1 MNTEFQHTNTNR
13 SEKLEPDTYVELAPA
28 DATLLEHRS
37 ASSVLSP
44 PTSAS
49 PHLQEA
55 IVHPGCPSGILALLS
70 NRQPGSVSVSEAV
83 TKMLVDMGVKYAFGV
98 SGGGIAPLW
107 SVLLHQIEVLHF
119 RHETGAVFAAIESY
133 FASGRPAVVLT
144 TTGPG
149 ITNTLTGILGAR
161 WDGAKIIL
169 LSPSTSAS
177 QRGRWAF
184 QETSAYTMSNIGFFN
199 SGALFHYATTLE
211 YGDELPEISRRL
223 AHGLARPGGF
233 VAHLSIPRAI
243 QSSFI
248 ETSLP
253 PINPVHA
260 SPAASE
266 ATLSECVKLLSEGS
280 FAIWVGFGA
289 RGAAA
294 AIRELA
300 ERTGAG
306 VMCSPRGK
314 GIFPEEHPQF
324 VGVTGFG
331 GHSSVLTYMRE
342 QRPLRV
348 LVLGTRLSEF
358 TSFWNAAMVPSRGFV
373 HIDIDPEVPGVA
385 YPSAETFSVQSDVG
399 LFVTALLERF
409 PKRPSPLAVALPRP
423 DRNAVV
429 PHADGPVRPDVLMAA
444 IQHVIV
450 EGSDAVVLTEA
461 GNSFAWGTH
470 TLRFPTP
477 GRYRVSTG
485 FAAMGH
491 AVTGVLGA
499 ALAHN
504 GKAVAIVGDGAML
517 MNSEVSTAVQY
528 RIPAVWIVLN
538 DARYNMCEQGMALQG
553 FKGLESEFPIS
564 KTDFVMLARSMG
576 ADGIRVERESD
587 VQAAL
592 EKAMTSPVPFV
603 VDVVIDPTRLAPIG
617 ARIEALISQVA
628 TESK

>member
-1 MNTEFQHTNTNR
+1 M
-13 SEKLEPDTYVELAPA
+13 SEKLEQPTYVELAPA
-28 DATLLEHRS
+28 DATLLEHHS
-37 ASSVLSP
+37 ASSILSS

-55 IVHPGCPSGILALLS
+55 IVHPGCPSGILTILS
-70 NRQPGSVSVSEAV
+70 NRQPGTVSVSEAV

-133 FASGRPAVVLT
+133 FASGCPAVVLT
-144 TTGPG
+144 TSGPG

-223 AHGLARPGGF
+223 AQGLSRPGGF

-248 ETSLP
+248 ETLLP
-253 PINPVHA
+253 PINPVQT
-260 SPAASE
+260 SPAASD
-266 ATLSECVKLLSEGS
+266 ATVSECVKLLSEGS

-300 ERTGAG
+300 ERTGAA

-331 GHSSVLTYMRE
+331 GHSSVVEYMRQ

-385 YPSAETFSVQSDVG
+385 YPSSETFSVQSDVG

-409 PKRPSPLAVALPRP
+409 PKRPSQPIAVMLPQP
-423 DRNAVV
+423 NRNVPV
-429 PHADGPVRPDVLMAA
+429 PHKDGLVRPDVLMAA
-444 IQHVIV
+444 IQDVIV
-450 EGSDAVVLTEA
+450 ENSDAVVLTEA

-470 TLRFPTP
+470 TLRFATP

-504 GKAVAIVGDGAML
+504 AKAVAIVGDGAML

-528 RIPAVWIVLN
+528 RIAAVWIVLN

-553 FKGLESEFPIS
+553 FKGVESEFPIS
-564 KTDFVMLARSMG
+564 NTDFVMLARSMG

-592 EKAMTSPVPFV
+592 QKAMTSPVPFV

-628 TESK
+628 TDSK

>member
-1 MNTEFQHTNTNR
+1 MNTEFQHTNTNTP
-13 SEKLEPDTYVELAPA
+13 EKLERDTYVELVPA

-37 ASSVLSP
+37 ASSVLLP
-44 PTSAS
+44 PTSVS

-55 IVHPGCPSGILALLS
+55 IIHPGCPSDILTLLS
-70 NRQPGSVSVSEAV
+70 NRQPGSISVSEAV
-83 TKMLVDMGVKYAFGV
+83 TKMLVDMGVEYAFGV

-144 TTGPG
+144 TSGPG
-149 ITNTLTGILGAR
+149 ITNTLTGILAAR

-223 AHGLARPGGF
+223 AHGLSRPGGF
-233 VAHLSIPRAI
+233 VAHLSIPRDI

-266 ATLSECVKLLSEGS
+266 ATVSECVKLLSEGL

-300 ERTGAG
+300 ERTGAA

-342 QRPLRV
+342 QCPLRV

-358 TSFWNAAMVPSRGFV
+358 TSFWNPAMVPSRGFV
-373 HIDIDPEVPGVA
+373 HIDIDPEIPGVA
-385 YPSAETFSVQSDVG
+385 YPSTETFSVQSDVE
-399 LFVTALLERF
+399 LFVSALLERF
-409 PKRPSPLAVALPRP
+409 PKRPSQLMAVALPQP
-423 DRNAVV
+423 DRNVAVT
-429 PHADGPVRPDVLMAA
+429 HTDGLVRPDVLMAA

-470 TLRFPTP
+470 TLRFATP

-499 ALAHN
+499 ALADN

-528 RIPAVWIVLN
+528 RIPAVWIILN

-553 FKGLESEFPIS
+553 FKGVESEFPIS

-603 VDVVIDPTRLAPIG
+603 VDVVIDPTQLAPIG
-617 ARIEALISQVA
+617 ARIKALI
-628 TESK
+628 

>member
-1 MNTEFQHTNTNR
+1 MNTEFQHTNTKT
-13 SEKLEPDTYVELAPA
+13 SEKLEQTTYVELAPV
-28 DATLLEHRS
+28 DATLLEHHS

-49 PHLQEA
+49 PHLQET

-70 NRQPGSVSVSEAV
+70 NRQPGTVSVSEAV

-133 FASGRPAVVLT
+133 FASGCPAVVLT
-144 TTGPG
+144 TNGPG

-223 AHGLARPGGF
+223 AHGFSRPGGF

-253 PINPVHA
+253 PINPIQTSPSA
-260 SPAASE
+260 SD
-266 ATLSECVKLLSEGS
+266 ATVSECVKLLSEGS

-300 ERTGAG
+300 ERTGAA

-331 GHSSVLTYMRE
+331 GHSSVVEYMQE

-385 YPSAETFSVQSDVG
+385 YPSAETFSIQSDVG

-409 PKRPSPLAVALPRP
+409 PKRPSQPIAVALPQP
-423 DRNAVV
+423 DRNVVV
-429 PHADGPVRPDVLMAA
+429 PTDSLVRPDVLMAA
-444 IQHVIV
+444 IQDVIV
-450 EGSDAVVLTEA
+450 ENSDAVVLTEA

-470 TLRFPTP
+470 TLRFATP

-553 FKGLESEFPIS
+553 FKGVESEFPIS
-564 KTDFVMLARSMG
+564 NTDFVMLARSMG
-576 ADGIRVERESD
+576 ADGIRVEREYD

-592 EKAMTSPVPFV
+592 QKAMTSSVPFV

-628 TESK
+628 TDSK

>member
-1 MNTEFQHTNTNR
+1 MYLIT
-13 SEKLEPDTYVELAPA
+13 SESAVSVELAPA
-28 DATLLEHRS
+28 DATLLEHRE

-44 PTSAS
+44 PTSAP

-55 IVHPGCPSGILALLS
+55 IVHPGCPSGILALRS

-83 TKMLVDMGVKYAFGV
+83 AKMLLDMGVKYAFGI

-149 ITNTLTGILGAR
+149 ITNTLTGILAAR

-184 QETSAYTMSNIGFFN
+184 QETSTYTMSNIGFFN
-199 SGALFHYATTLE
+199 SGTLFHYATTLE
-211 YGDELPEISRRL
+211 CPDELPEISRRL
-223 AHGLARPGGF
+223 AQGLARPGGF
-233 VAHLSIPRAI
+233 VAHLSLPRSI

-253 PINPVHA
+253 RINPVHT
-260 SPAASE
+260 SPAASD
-266 ATLSECVKLLSEGS
+266 ATVLECVKLLSEGS

-289 RGAAA
+289 GGAAA

-300 ERTGAG
+300 ERTGAA

-314 GIFPEEHPQF
+314 GIFSEEHPQF

-331 GHSSVLTYMRE
+331 GHSSVLAYVRE

-373 HIDIDPEVPGVA
+373 HVDIDPEVPGVA
-385 YPSAETFSVQSDVG
+385 FPSAETFSVQSDVG
-399 LFVTALLERF
+399 LFVTAVLERF
-409 PKRPSPLAVALPRP
+409 RKHHSQLPVAVPQP
-423 DRNAVV
+423 DRKVVV
-429 PHADGPVRPDVLMAA
+429 PHTDGLVRPDVLMAA
-444 IQHVIV
+444 IQRVIV

-461 GNSFAWGTH
+461 GNSFPWGTH
-470 TLRFPTP
+470 TLRFATP

-504 GKAVAIVGDGAML
+504 GKAVAIIGDGAML
-517 MNSEVSTAVQY
+517 MNCEVSTAVQY
-528 RIPAVWIVLN
+528 RIHAVWIVLN

-553 FKGLESEFPIS
+553 FKGVDSEFQIS

-576 ADGIRVERESD
+576 ADGLRVERESD

-603 VDVVIDPTRLAPIG
+603 VDVVIDPTQLAPIG
-617 ARIEALISQVA
+617 GRIEALISQES
-628 TESK
+628 TESKRVL